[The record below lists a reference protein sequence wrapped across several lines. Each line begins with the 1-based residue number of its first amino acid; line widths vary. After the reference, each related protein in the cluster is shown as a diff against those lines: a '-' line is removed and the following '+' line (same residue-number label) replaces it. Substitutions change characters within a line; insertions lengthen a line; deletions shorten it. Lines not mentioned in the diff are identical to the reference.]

1 MRPVTTVDSAA
12 QRNGRQD
19 SEARSIRYA
28 AHVCRAAFAFAGRR
42 LRHASEIEQ
51 HTVTREEIGF
61 EFMLNALR
69 LTDGVPAALFA
80 ERTGYP
86 LAIVSK
92 ALGEAE
98 ARHLLVG
105 DPLCLRP
112 TPLGRRFLND
122 LQALFLPAERARE
135 PASVVLV
142 QQP

>member
-1 MRPVTTVDSAA
+1 IGAGAHSMLSFSDRVV
-12 QRNGRQD
+12 RQVRVKKPQQYLD
-19 SEARSIRYA
+19 RVAL
-28 AHVCRAAFAFAGRR
+28 GTP
-42 LRHASEIEQ
+42 LIEQ

-142 QQP
+142 Q